1 MFQTRGYM
9 GWLTDMISTPRTH
22 DAWPSIGID
31 QSLIDDYA
39 SNYRVMQQIGITTL
53 GVWGFFVAREWPV
66 EVEQAIDQQRTRQ
79 IATLFEQAHQHGI
92 KVLSGL
98 GVYSWGFEAIIRAH
112 PHLSR
117 GNPRTLCPSNPES
130 WDWQRRVIDYVL
142 SFDLD
147 GVTMQ
152 SADQGR
158 CPCEECAQWS
168 NNEYHARL
176 NDQVARYIK
185 QNYPDRVVGINNW
198 GMTFEDPADLPHL
211 VAMGQ
216 HADYL
221 IDAHDSSRR
230 RDPDYRR
237 QLIAALPCAFGTIGG
252 PNVEPPQHWER
263 DRWFLPTLKR
273 TVANL
278 QALHADGAR
287 AVENYMHLFNNPSDD
302 VSIRLA
308 LAVEQ
313 EPTGDWQ
320 PMLRAIL
327 DQLYAPT
334 TSAARDGLAELFL
347 GAEEAYFEHTHDL
360 RPSAVVSL
368 EPLVSDRPGPPIY
381 LTKHMTSDG
390 LAGYRRRLEHL
401 REQARSLEG
410 AVGDRER
417 LQLVGRCITCALED
431 VAFAAAES
439 HKQG

>member
-39 SNYRVMQQIGITTL
+39 DKYRMMQDIGITTL
-53 GVWGFFVAREWPV
+53 GVWGFFVGREWPV
-66 EVEQAIDQQRTRQ
+66 EVEQAIDQQRSRQ
-79 IATLFEQAHQHGI
+79 IRTLFELAHQHGI
-92 KVLSGL
+92 KILSGL
-98 GVYSWGFEAIIRAH
+98 GVYSWGFEAIIHAN

-117 GNPRTLCPSNPES
+117 GNARTLCPSIPES

-158 CPCEECAQWS
+158 CPCEQCAQWS

-176 NDQVARYIK
+176 NDQVASYIK

-198 GMTFEDPADLPHL
+198 GMTFEDPADLAHI
-211 VAMGQ
+211 VAMTQ

-230 RDPDYRR
+230 RDPSYRR

-263 DRWFLPTLKR
+263 DRWFLPTLRR

-278 QALHADGAR
+278 QGLYADGGR
-287 AVENYMHLFNNPSDD
+287 AVENYMRLSNNPSDD

-313 EPTGDWQ
+313 APTSDWQ
-320 PMLRAIL
+320 PMLLAIL
-327 DQLYAPT
+327 DQLYMPR
-334 TSAARDGLAELFL
+334 SVEARDGLAELFL
-347 GAEEAYFEHTHDL
+347 DAEDAYFEHTHDL
-360 RPSAVVSL
+360 RPSAVISL
-368 EPLVSDRPGPPIY
+368 EPLVSDRPGQPIY
-381 LTKHMTSDG
+381 LTNYMTSDG
-390 LAGYRRRLEHL
+390 LASYRMRLERL
-401 REQARSLEG
+401 RAQARSLED
-410 AVGDRER
+410 AVGDQER
-417 LQLVGRCITCALED
+417 LRYVGHCITRALED
-431 VAFAAAES
+431 VAFATEFS
-439 HKQG
+439 SKD